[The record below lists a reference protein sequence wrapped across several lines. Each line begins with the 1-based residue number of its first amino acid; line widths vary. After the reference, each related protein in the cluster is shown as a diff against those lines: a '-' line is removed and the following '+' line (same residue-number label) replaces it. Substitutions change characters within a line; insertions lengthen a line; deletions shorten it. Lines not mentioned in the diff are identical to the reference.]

1 MSDELFKR
9 GLEVRKKVLGEDYVE
24 RSLDAA
30 DDFNMPFQRLVTEY
44 AWGSV
49 WSREGLALKTR
60 SLLNLAMLAALNRPE
75 ELKLH
80 LTGALRNGVTE
91 NEIREVFLQVAIYCG
106 APAAMDAFRV
116 AREMLRER
124 EATQAGESA

>member
-1 MSDELFKR
+1 MNDERFER
-9 GLEVRKKVLGEDYVE
+9 GLKVRKKVLGEKYVE
-24 RSLDAA
+24 HSFSEA

-49 WSREGLALKTR
+49 WAREELPLKTR
-60 SLLNLAMLAALNRPE
+60 SLLNLAMLAVLNRPH

-80 LTGALRNGVTE
+80 IVGALRNGVSKE
-91 NEIREVFLQVAIYCG
+91 EMREVFLQVAIYGG

-116 AREMLRER
+116 ARETLAAAE
-124 EATQAGESA
+124 G

>member
-49 WSREGLALKTR
+49 WSREGLPLKTR

-124 EATQAGESA
+124 EATQAGENA